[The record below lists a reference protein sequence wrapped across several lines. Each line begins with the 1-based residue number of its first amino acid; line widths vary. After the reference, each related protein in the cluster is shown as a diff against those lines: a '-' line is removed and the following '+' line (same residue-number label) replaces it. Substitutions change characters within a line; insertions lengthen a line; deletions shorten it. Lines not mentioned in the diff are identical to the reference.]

1 MILGTLPVTY
11 RAHRAWVT
19 SELFIDWLNKV
30 NNMMILQKC
39 KILIFVDSCSTHPT
53 VELTIMKLKFF
64 PPNTTSHLQP
74 CGAGITQT
82 LKAHY
87 HCHLLHHI
95 LQSVSEVANASELA
109 KKVNILD
116 ALLWARLAWEQVT
129 PKTIQKCFTHCG
141 FGSTKAEVVD
151 LPPPDQN
158 SDELMDGTE
167 LVDYVDTSRQIY
179 CSKHVVNKMK
189 MMLMMNSCHNLLLH
203 PVWQSVNITSY
214 KWWILPW
221 HPTILSCWMMW
232 PSVWTLCPEFNMT
245 K

>member
-1 MILGTLPVTY
+1 MTASSAAGEKLQLLVIGKLAKPRCFCDMILGTLPVTY
-11 RAHRAWVT
+11 RANHRAWMT
-19 SELFIDWLNKV
+19 SELFTDWLNKV

-39 KILIFVDSCSTHPT
+39 KMLMFVDSCSTHST
-53 VELTIMKLKFF
+53 IELTIMKLKFF

-74 CGAGITQT
+74 CDAGITQT

-87 HCHLLHHI
+87 RCHLLHHI

-116 ALLWARLAWEQVT
+116 VLLWARLAWEQVT

-158 SDELMDGTE
+158 SDESMDGTE

-179 CSKHVVNKMK
+179 CSKLMVNMMK
-189 MMLMMNSCHNLLLH
+189 MMMNSCHNLLLH
-203 PVWQSVNITSY
+203 PVWQSVNFTSN
-214 KWWILPW
+214 K
-221 HPTILSCWMMW
+221 
-232 PSVWTLCPEFNMT
+232 
-245 K
+245 